1 MSQVGQLTRITCLL
15 ACLFTGCEST
25 QTGNSY
31 SNRGITPSPYSR
43 IGTLTHFD
51 PASAT
56 VVVRLDQRDTELSTE
71 LFVRNNR
78 LEIVSLLRPTGIR
91 TGNSVG
97 LVVLSGE
104 PAIGM
109 EVVQKMQP

>member
-1 MSQVGQLTRITCLL
+1 MSVTRQLTWFVCLSACLL
-15 ACLFTGCEST
+15 TGCEST
-25 QTGNSY
+25 TPAKSY
-31 SNRGITPSPYSR
+31 SNPGITPSPYLR

-51 PASAT
+51 PSSAT
-56 VVVRLDQRDTELSTE
+56 AVVRLDQRDMELTEE
-71 LFVRNNR
+71 LFARNNQ
-78 LEIVSLLRPTGIR
+78 LKIVSILRPTGIR

-104 PAIGM
+104 PAIGL